1 MATVAIDIR
10 VIGNKRTGDETV
22 FFELT
27 KKLVAEHRE
36 HQYILLTNKTEKEL
50 AEAMTRLGV
59 TEEMTWVRIENF
71 GPQNRFWW
79 NAVTLPLFLR
89 KRKDIDVLHTQY
101 ILPFWLPK
109 KLTVAAHIHDI
120 SFARYPK
127 LIGRKDR
134 FFLWLLIPRTL
145 RRAHIITPSE
155 FTKQEITEVYAVPP
169 ERITVIHNA
178 LADDFQQLLVKDEC
192 VIGETKK
199 RCGLPKVYWLYVG
212 TLQPRK
218 NIPFLLETFAAV
230 RASHPEVKLVL
241 VGRRDGHHFDTRI
254 DEVITRLGLQSSV
267 IFPGYIAA
275 EDLPLIY
282 AGAELFA
289 FPSLYEGFGL
299 PLLEALSQGVRVVA
313 SDTLVHREVGGECV
327 TYFPLDNVAKTAEI
341 LYSTSVAPK
350 RAEEHVKACIKRFS
364 WSLSAT
370 KLAKEYS
377 WLAGENKR

>member
-36 HQYILLTNKTEKEL
+36 HQYLLLTNKTEKEL

-145 RRAHIITPSE
+145 RRAHIITPS
-155 FTKQEITEVYAVPP
+155 
-169 ERITVIHNA
+169 
-178 LADDFQQLLVKDEC
+178 
-192 VIGETKK
+192 
-199 RCGLPKVYWLYVG
+199 
-212 TLQPRK
+212 
-218 NIPFLLETFAAV
+218 
-230 RASHPEVKLVL
+230 
-241 VGRRDGHHFDTRI
+241 
-254 DEVITRLGLQSSV
+254 
-267 IFPGYIAA
+267 
-275 EDLPLIY
+275 
-282 AGAELFA
+282 
-289 FPSLYEGFGL
+289 
-299 PLLEALSQGVRVVA
+299 
-313 SDTLVHREVGGECV
+313 
-327 TYFPLDNVAKTAEI
+327 
-341 LYSTSVAPK
+341 
-350 RAEEHVKACIKRFS
+350 
-364 WSLSAT
+364 
-370 KLAKEYS
+370 
-377 WLAGENKR
+377 